1 MKKGTFVVKI
11 LGNENGT
18 WQGRIT
24 YADENRIQYFRSL
37 LEMIKLIDE
46 AVSSQSEDERF
57 KASS

>member
-11 LGNENGT
+11 LSNENGT

-37 LEMIKLIDE
+37 LEMINLIDE
-46 AVSSQSEDERF
+46 AVSSQSEDEGF